1 MKRLLTSKVL
11 LTASALLLL
20 GGVAAAKRSRGGPGA
35 APHGRPGHPCM
46 GLLMHA
52 PPPVL
57 KAKLGLD
64 EAQIKKLEGLRAAL
78 MGKGVELRAQVQKQQ
93 LALRALLA
101 QDLPQE
107 AAVLDALR
115 KVRGLRGQLHE
126 ERIKTMIKVLGL
138 LSPPQRAKLRAAC
151 PGDGKGEGKGKGKG
165 GCPFCGEA
173 EGEAGDG
180 PGCGAACGG
189 CPQCAGGKCA
199 GGAAGLPKGMGS
211 GGSAAA
217 APGKGVNPPPHCCGS
232 AGTMP
237 L

>member
-1 MKRLLTSKVL
+1 MKRLLTSKIL

-20 GGVAAAKRSRGGPGA
+20 GGVAAAKGGRRHGPGGG

-64 EAQIKKLEGLRAAL
+64 DAQIKKLQELRAAL
-78 MGKGVELRAQVQKQQ
+78 MGKGLELRAQVQKEQ

-107 AAVLDALR
+107 AAVVDALR
-115 KVRGLRGQLHE
+115 KVRAARGLLHE

-151 PGDGKGEGKGKGKG
+151 PGADKGKG

-173 EGEAGDG
+173 EGCGEAAGESGCG

-189 CPQCAGGKCA
+189 CPQCAGGNCGA
-199 GGAAGLPKGMGS
+199 GPAGMTKGGP
-211 GGSAAA
+211 AAA
-217 APGKGVNPPPHCCGS
+217 APGKGVSPPPHCCGS